1 MLIMRY
7 TFNLPSIIII
17 FLTPGILYAEFSLSI
32 SPGISHFNY
41 KETDI
46 DGAILNTETGFMP
59 GLSLLATN
67 NSHSFGSH
75 FFTGNVNY
83 DGQTQS
89 GIPHT
94 TETDESLYYLFY
106 RYDFKNIND
115 QKNYFIGI
123 NYNYW
128 ERFINANNNV
138 SALYEE
144 YSWWQLEAGIKL
156 SKAIENNK
164 KIIFELAGLQ
174 TFNGHITADLDN
186 LGYGSP
192 KLTLGEKPG
201 IRNLLALDMKL
212 NKNTDVRFA
221 AEYKYWGFGRSNTK
235 TISNGNRT
243 ISILE
248 PESTTKLW
256 RFFIQIT
263 QYF

>member
-1 MLIMRY
+1 MRY
-7 TFNLPSIIII
+7 TLNLLSIIII
-17 FLTPGILYAEFSLSI
+17 SLTPSILHAEFSLSI

-41 KETDI
+41 KETDTG
-46 DGAILNTETGFMP
+46 GAVLNAETGFIP
-59 GLSLLATN
+59 GFSLIASN

-75 FFTGNVNY
+75 FFTGNVEY

-94 TETDESLYYLFY
+94 TDTDESLYYLFY

-115 QKNYFIGI
+115 QKNIFIGI

-128 ERFINANNNV
+128 ERLIKAKNNV

-144 YSWWQLEAGIKL
+144 YRWWQLEAGVKL
-156 SKAIENNK
+156 SKTIKNNK

-174 TFNGHITADLDN
+174 TFNSNIIVDLDN

-192 KLTLGEKPG
+192 RLALGNKSG
-201 IRNLLALDMKL
+201 IRNLLGLDIKL
-212 NKNTDVRFA
+212 NKNTDIRFA
-221 AEYKYWGFGRSNTK
+221 AEYKYWGFGRSNAK
-235 TISNGNRT
+235 AISNGSRT
-243 ISILE
+243 VSILE